1 MEGDAYYEPGSS
13 GAIAHQVADAW
24 SLSFLLSLSI
34 AVLKH
39 KLLCM
44 YMSHANAEAA
54 IWSAIYFETIKKSAG
69 YAAFKYSEL
78 FDVKNNVVTSPPF

>member
-13 GAIAHQVADAW
+13 GALAHQVADAW

-34 AVLKH
+34 AVLKP

-44 YMSHANAEAA
+44 YMSHANVEAA
-54 IWSAIYFETIKKSAG
+54 I
-69 YAAFKYSEL
+69 
-78 FDVKNNVVTSPPF
+78 